1 MIFKKLA
8 SILEDI
14 FDLDE
19 NTIKPETSFIDDLG
33 ADLPDMIE
41 LSMIIEEEFDVLIDD
56 EDLANINT
64 VDDMVEYIKNHTDN

>member
-8 SILEDI
+8 DILEDI

-19 NTIKPETSFIDDLG
+19 GTITPKTSFIDTLG

-41 LSMIIEEEFDVLIDD
+41 LSMVIEEEFDFLIDD
-56 EDLANINT
+56 DDLANIYT
-64 VDDMVEYIKNHTDN
+64 VNDMVEYIKNHTNN